1 MKILFTNFLL
11 SLMGLILVV
20 SSCFSLE
27 IFSTV
32 NIETNEIDDFVES
45 YRATLV
51 EKNYE
56 KLFELYDGS
65 NPEFRKQETEKWKA
79 LFKQVDLNSLKIE
92 SVLIENNKQEA
103 EIILS
108 HKTDIPLMNLIIA
121 HYINEVYKITKVGGK
136 WLLSDYVVFKELYD
150 TVERNLKVKVFPE
163 TNELKISAELLLQNK
178 PENEG
183 KYFFKLDEDFQ
194 IDEVSSEDY
203 SIEFKKLGYVLFLRR
218 INDPENNYFHFK
230 IDYSGTINE
239 KNNQYIKE
247 GFCIIRDENFWYP
260 KRDWEDYAKGILEVT
275 VPQGFQAISDTGK
288 LNRTILNKGIVTF
301 IWEMEKPAEFIGFL
315 ASRNWEIN
323 HVEVKNQEVSLYL
336 MRDTRL
342 DVDKLVAKAEEIL
355 VFYNE
360 SFGPTKERNFAF
372 VEGPFSHTRP
382 NYTPF
387 DESILAHELSHNWWL
402 SAFSS
407 DSMKNLWLSEGFAT
421 YSDILYKEW
430 KYGKKA
436 LEEMLYRNL
445 TAYLNAVEEQRD
457 QPLVDIM
464 YGSIVYNKGAYVLH
478 SLRRVVGDEAF
489 FKILKYYTR
498 KYFDQD
504 VSYKSFKHAAEEVY
518 DQDLSWF
525 FDQWLK
531 KTGIPEIELK
541 YQIMP
546 DKAGKSDVEFK
557 IIQKRNLYTM
567 PIDIQFVSKTESNQ
581 RRYWITNK
589 DEVVT
594 IEEKLNYVPD
604 KVCFVFE
611 SDVPATGIFEFYNAF
626 NQGVQLLYKDKK
638 YPEAIEKFKDALQI
652 RPDDLVAKR
661 ELAMAYLE
669 NEDDLNFEKVV
680 SSLINKKYEE
690 YEYDQ
695 RRWAY
700 LYYGNYYDLKSMR
713 EKALEMY
720 KRVLEI
726 EKGDSH
732 PQKMAQQYIKT
743 PYKKRINQ

>member
-1 MKILFTNFLL
+1 MPRLTAN
-11 SLMGLILVV
+11 VETQ
-20 SSCFSLE
+20 E
-27 IFSTV
+27 INDFIKSYTSTLT
-32 NIETNEIDDFVES
+32 EE
-45 YRATLV
+45 
-51 EKNYE
+51 NYE
-56 KLFELYDGS
+56 KLLDLFDGG
-65 NPEFRKQETEKWKA
+65 NPKFKNQETEKWKT
-79 LFKQVDLNSLKIE
+79 LFKQVDLSSLKVESLIIE
-92 SVLIENNKQEA
+92 INNHEA

-121 HYINEVYKITKVGGK
+121 HYINEVYMITKVEGK

-183 KYFFKLDEDFQ
+183 KYFFKLDENFQ

-203 SIEFKKLGYVLFLRR
+203 GIEFKKLGYVLFLRR

-230 IDYSGTINE
+230 IDYSGKIIE

-247 GFCIIRDENFWYP
+247 EFCIIRDENFWYP

-275 VPQGFQAISDTGK
+275 VPQGFQTISDSGK
-288 LNRTILNKGIVTF
+288 LNRTILNKGIETF
-301 IWEMEKPAEFIGFL
+301 IWEMEEPAEFIGFL

-323 HVEVKNQEVSLYL
+323 HVKVKNQEVSLYL
-336 MRDTRL
+336 EKDTRL
-342 DVDKLVAKAEEIL
+342 DVDKLVEKAEEIL
-355 VFYNE
+355 VLYNNF
-360 SFGPTKERNFAF
+360 FGPTKERNFAF

-402 SAFSS
+402 GAFSS

-445 TAYLNAVEEQRD
+445 IAYLNAVEEQQD

-498 KYFDQD
+498 KYFNQN
-504 VSYKSFKHAAEEVY
+504 VSYRSFQSATEEVY
-518 DQDLSWF
+518 GQDLSWF

-541 YQIMP
+541 YQIKP
-546 DKAGKSDVEFK
+546 DKAGRSEVEVK
-557 IIQKRNLYTM
+557 IIQRRNLYTM
-567 PIDIQFVSKTESNQ
+567 PLDIQFLSETKSTH
-581 RRYWITNK
+581 RRYWITNE
-589 DEVVT
+589 DEVKSFTVN
-594 IEEKLNYVPD
+594 LDFSPD
-604 KVCFVFE
+604 KVCFLHD
-611 SDVPATGIFEFYNAF
+611 SAVPTIEIFKFQKSF
-626 NQGVQLLYKDKK
+626 NEGVKLLYEQKK
-638 YPEAIEKFKDALQI
+638 YPKAIEKFREALQI

-669 NEDDLNFEKVV
+669 NEDDLNFEKIV
-680 SSLINKKYEE
+680 SLLINKKYEE

-700 LYYGNYYDLKSMR
+700 LYYGNYYDLKNLR
-713 EKALEMY
+713 KKALEMY

-732 PQKMAQQYIKT
+732 PQRMAQQYIKT

>member
-1 MKILFTNFLL
+1 MKKIFTKLFL
-11 SLMGLILVV
+11 SFIGLILVV
-20 SSCFSLE
+20 SSCLSTE
-27 IFSTV
+27 ILSTANV
-32 NIETNEIDDFVES
+32 ETQEINDFIKS
-45 YRATLV
+45 YTSTLT
-51 EKNYE
+51 EENYE
-56 KLFELYDGS
+56 KLLHLFDGS
-65 NPEFRKQETEKWKA
+65 NPKFKNQETEKWKT
-79 LFKQVDLNSLKIE
+79 LFKQIDLSSLKVESLIIE
-92 SVLIENNKQEA
+92 INNHEA

-121 HYINEVYKITKVGGK
+121 HYINEVYMITKIEGK

-203 SIEFKKLGYVLFLRR
+203 GIEFKKLGYVLFLRR

-230 IDYSGTINE
+230 IDYSGKITE

-247 GFCIIRDENFWYP
+247 EFCIIRDENFWYP
-260 KRDWEDYAKGILEVT
+260 KRDWEDYAMGSLEVT

-288 LNRTILNKGIVTF
+288 LNRTILDKGIETF
-301 IWEMEKPAEFIGFL
+301 IWEMEEPAEFIGFL

-323 HVEVKNQEVSLYL
+323 HVKVKNQEVSLYL
-336 MRDTRL
+336 ERDTRL
-342 DVDKLVAKAEEIL
+342 DVDKLVEKAEEIL
-355 VFYNE
+355 VLYNNF
-360 SFGPTKERNFAF
+360 FGPTKERNFAF

-402 SAFSS
+402 GAFSS

-445 TAYLNAVEEQRD
+445 IAYLNAVEEQQD

-498 KYFDQD
+498 KYFNQN
-504 VSYKSFKHAAEEVY
+504 VSYRSFQSATEEVY
-518 DQDLSWF
+518 GQDLSWF

-531 KTGIPEIELK
+531 KTGIPEVELK
-541 YQIMP
+541 YQIKP
-546 DKAGKSDVEFK
+546 DKAGKSEVEVK
-557 IIQKRNLYTM
+557 IIQRRNLYTM
-567 PIDIQFVSKTESNQ
+567 PLDIQFLSETKSTH
-581 RRYWITNK
+581 RRYWITNE
-589 DEVVT
+589 DEVKSFTVN
-594 IEEKLNYVPD
+594 LDFSPD
-604 KVCFVFE
+604 KVCFMYD
-611 SDVPATGIFEFYNAF
+611 SAVPTIKIFEFQKSF
-626 NQGVQLLYKDKK
+626 NEGVKLLYEQKK

-700 LYYGNYYDLKSMR
+700 LYYGNYYDLKNLR

-732 PQKMAQQYIKT
+732 PQKKAQQYIKT